1 MIVQIT
7 EINGR
12 KHMAPLEGVDIVDS
26 GNEDFGV
33 TITLTNGFVAK
44 AYDRVEN
51 TNIKEMYIIT
61 DGKKYKWEFRVGEK
75 GFVNVYG
82 PDTRIIHYEYGFINW
97 TIVYVMI
104 ELLWEQELLKKG

>member
-7 EINGR
+7 EMNGR

-44 AYDRVEN
+44 AFDRVEN
-51 TNIKEMYIIT
+51 TNIKEMAIISN
-61 DGKKYKWEFRVGEK
+61 GEKYKWEFRVGEK
-75 GFVNVYG
+75 GFVNPYG
-82 PDTRIIHYEYGFINW
+82 PDTRLIHYPFEMINW
-97 TIVYVMI
+97 NIVYVMI
-104 ELLWEQELLKKG
+104 EILWEKELLNK